1 MNVALTP
8 TQIEC
13 MEKHKAFRAKIARQ
27 AKPDT
32 GISCLSASAKIPLIP
47 LVVLIEPD
55 ITAWVERQKQIPL
68 PAKEPWFHIIE
79 EIETPEIELP
89 GISIQSIQRAVAI
102 DYNIPL
108 THMLSQRRQASIVRP
123 RQVAMYLA
131 KELTAATLPT
141 IGRKFCGR
149 DHSTVIHA
157 VRKIASL
164 WRQDD
169 ELMARIERLKASIM
183 ERHNARHL
191 HNAAQNQAPSKA
203 APDRVSPVAHSP
215 GAAALH
221 SPS

>member
-1 MNVALTP
+1 
-8 TQIEC
+8 
-13 MEKHKAFRAKIARQ
+13 
-27 AKPDT
+27 
-32 GISCLSASAKIPLIP
+32 
-47 LVVLIEPD
+47 
-55 ITAWVERQKQIPL
+55 
-68 PAKEPWFHIIE
+68 
-79 EIETPEIELP
+79 
-89 GISIQSIQRAVAI
+89 
-102 DYNIPL
+102 
-108 THMLSQRRQASIVRP
+108 MLSQRRQASIVRP

-221 SPS
+221 SPR